1 MRSKGGAALGAL
13 LLVGSY
19 LLLALLPA
27 VSPFHVQHCLA
38 SSCFSGLN
46 PVYPLIFVVSIAGT
60 AVLFYG
66 VFGRAFVFN
75 RVFAVSM
82 IALEYGLAATV
93 SSLLSSEDPSL
104 FLPFLIPFRPLWR
117 GISVNEMTGR
127 CWKRPSTL
135 LNLP

>member
-104 FLPFLIPFRPLWR
+104 FLPFLAIGVVGITFHTFRSRGRVVADPIPR
-117 GISVNEMTGR
+117 
-127 CWKRPSTL
+127 
-135 LNLP
+135 